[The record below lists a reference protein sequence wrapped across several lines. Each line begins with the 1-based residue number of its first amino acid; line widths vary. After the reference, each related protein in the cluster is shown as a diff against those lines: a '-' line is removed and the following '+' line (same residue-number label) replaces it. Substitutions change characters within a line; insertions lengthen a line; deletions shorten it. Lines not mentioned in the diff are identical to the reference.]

1 VDRRKRL
8 LVIEDSAAQAG
19 QLEATLEEL
28 GYEVQWA
35 ESGTAGLQAAL
46 QTRPDLVLLDV
57 VMDDVDGFAVCRLL
71 KQHDETR
78 DIPIIMLTV
87 RGNVEDRV
95 VGLEV
100 GADDYLPKPYAE
112 AELRARISV
121 ALRAKEAQRELLR
134 RNQQLESKLQHVQ
147 ALATTDALTGLFN
160 RRRFGE
166 ALDHEC
172 AVTKRYKSPLSFLML
187 DLDHFKKVN
196 DTYGHDA
203 GDEVLRMVADLLRQ
217 SLREVDLP
225 ARIGGDELAILLP
238 QTPKHRAEIVAQRIR
253 TAVERTPVEHRGQR
267 IDVTASVGI
276 ADDSD
281 VDAGDGE
288 ALMRAAD
295 RALYQ
300 AKLGGRNRVVVYEDV

>member
-1 VDRRKRL
+1 
-8 LVIEDSAAQAG
+8 
-19 QLEATLEEL
+19 
-28 GYEVQWA
+28 
-35 ESGTAGLQAAL
+35 
-46 QTRPDLVLLDV
+46 
-57 VMDDVDGFAVCRLL
+57 
-71 KQHDETR
+71 
-78 DIPIIMLTV
+78 
-87 RGNVEDRV
+87 
-95 VGLEV
+95 
-100 GADDYLPKPYAE
+100 
-112 AELRARISV
+112 
-121 ALRAKEAQRELLR
+121 
-134 RNQQLESKLQHVQ
+134 
-147 ALATTDALTGLFN
+147 
-160 RRRFGE
+160 
-166 ALDHEC
+166 
-172 AVTKRYKSPLSFLML
+172 ML

-300 AKLGGRNRVVVYEDV
+300 AKLGGRNRVCIYEDV